1 MRKKPPQ
8 VDEAL
13 APVAAMSAGAM
24 RELRRN
30 YNKALEVTKRKLGRL
45 YEKYAKEGSLTYA
58 EMTKYNRLQALHA
71 DLVRDFQE
79 TFRVN
84 GHIVKKL
91 AEDAYEASYFRM
103 GWQIMEGAKVE
114 GRWGLLPPN
123 LIKIA
128 TQKPYSGLTLSEV
141 WTRAKAG
148 ALSDI
153 ERAVVQGMV
162 QGDSYPN
169 MAKRVQAAFDTNK
182 ARAELIARTEAHRLA
197 VEAQKDAY
205 DRAAAMGID
214 MQQIWDATLD
224 DRTRDS
230 HADMDGKAA
239 ENVGTEDDPRYQ
251 WDMPGV
257 GWVDGP
263 GLTGVA
269 SEDINCRCRVT
280 GEVAGFEPQFR
291 ISRDA
296 EGRNEITPY
305 QTYEEW
311 AQTQDVK

>member
-1 MRKKPPQ
+1 VRKKPPQ

-13 APVAAMSAGAM
+13 APVAAMSAGAV

-30 YNKALEVTKRKLGRL
+30 YNKALEVTKLKLWRL

-79 TFRVN
+79 TFRTN

-91 AEDAYEASYFRM
+91 AEEAYHASYFRM

-114 GRWGLLPPN
+114 GRWGLLPPD

-128 TQKPYSGLTLSEV
+128 IQKPYSGLTLNQI

-148 ALSDI
+148 ALTDI
-153 ERAVVQGMV
+153 ERSIVQGMV
-162 QGDSYPN
+162 QGESYPK
-169 MAKRVQAAFDTNK
+169 MAQRVAAVVDK
-182 ARAELIARTEAHRLA
+182 KKWEAERIAHTEAHRLS
-197 VEAQKDAY
+197 VEAQKAAY
-205 DRAAAMGID
+205 DRAAEMGIEV
-214 MQQIWDATLD
+214 QQIWDATLD
-224 DRTRDS
+224 DRTRET
-230 HADMDGKAA
+230 HAAMDGEVAD
-239 ENVGTEDDPRYQ
+239 ENGMFHTPWGLVS
-251 WDMPGV
+251 
-257 GWVDGP
+257 GP
-263 GLTGVA
+263 GIEGPPEEV
-269 SEDINCRCRVT
+269 INCRCRLV
-280 GEVAGFEPQFR
+280 GQVEGFEPQFR

-296 EGRNEITPY
+296 EGRNQITPY